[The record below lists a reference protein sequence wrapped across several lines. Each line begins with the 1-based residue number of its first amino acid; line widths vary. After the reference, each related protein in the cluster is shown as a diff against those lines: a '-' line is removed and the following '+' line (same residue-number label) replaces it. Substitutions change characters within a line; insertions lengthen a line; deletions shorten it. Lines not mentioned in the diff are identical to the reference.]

1 MRDFLDIPDIVAEV
15 YEEGLEWFLD
25 NPGEDNL
32 PFHIVENMN
41 LAGLDPDRT
50 TLRLLMERDRLN
62 S

>member
-1 MRDFLDIPDIVAEV
+1 MRAFLDIPDVVAEV
-15 YEEGLEWFLD
+15 YEEGLEWLLE
-25 NPGEDNL
+25 NPGEDRL
-32 PFHIVENMN
+32 PYRIVEHMN